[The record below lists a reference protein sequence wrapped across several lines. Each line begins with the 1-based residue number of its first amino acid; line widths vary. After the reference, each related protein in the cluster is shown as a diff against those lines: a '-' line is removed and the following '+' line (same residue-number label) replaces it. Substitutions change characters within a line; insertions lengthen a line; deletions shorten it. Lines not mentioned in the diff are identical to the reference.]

1 MFSERITNLNSK
13 IKNLSS
19 LSRTEMIPLFSDLN
33 VILKENLDSFENE
46 LDKRKILNKIKFLN
60 FNLKDPLKS
69 IEKYRIEDKY
79 IIVTLK
85 DKKEKKIKI
94 KKITSMV
101 EMYFLIKPNDEM
113 YKTLCLY
120 FLSDDNFFKLH
131 FYDLINP

>member
-1 MFSERITNLNSK
+1 MFSERILNLNSK

-19 LSRTEMIPLFSDLN
+19 LSRTEMVPLFSDLN

-60 FNLKDPLKS
+60 FNLRDPLKS

-94 KKITSMV
+94 KKITAMV

-113 YKTLCLY
+113 YKTVCLY